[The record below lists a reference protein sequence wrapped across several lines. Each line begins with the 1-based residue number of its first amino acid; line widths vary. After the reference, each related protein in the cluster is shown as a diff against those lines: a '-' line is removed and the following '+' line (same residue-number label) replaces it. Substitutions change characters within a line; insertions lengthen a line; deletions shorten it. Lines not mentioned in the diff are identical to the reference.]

1 MQEVLEV
8 RRGIGDRAA
17 PPAVSSSCVPPLPGV
32 VPVVRPSIPLGPSTL
47 DVAAI
52 RREFPVLQEDV
63 LGHPLV
69 WFDNAA
75 TTQKPRA
82 VIDRLLRFYSHENA
96 NVHRAGHALG
106 IRATDAFEQARE
118 QVRRFLNAPTGS
130 IVFTRGT
137 TEAINLVAQ
146 TWGRRHIGADDEIVV
161 SALEHHSNIVP
172 WQMLAA
178 EKGARLRTID
188 IDETG
193 QLSLASAQ
201 QVIGARTKL
210 VAVTQMSN
218 ALGTVT
224 PLPEI
229 IRYARAAGAC
239 VLVDGAQAISHV
251 AVDVQALDADFYA
264 FSGHKV
270 FAPTG
275 IGVLYGK
282 PQRLDESPAWQG
294 GGSMVADVTVER
306 SVYQRGPARFE
317 AGTPNIADAVGLGA
331 ALTWLSAIGLA
342 RVEAHDRA
350 LTTYAL
356 EALQSVRGLR
366 MVGTAANKLS
376 VLSFV
381 VDHVQSQDIGARL
394 DAEGIA
400 VRVGHHC
407 ALPALRSLGFEAVVR
422 PSLSLYNTREE
433 IDQLV
438 DALQRIAAGRGTTP
452 TRN

>member
-1 MQEVLEV
+1 M
-8 RRGIGDRAA
+8 
-17 PPAVSSSCVPPLPGV
+17 
-32 VPVVRPSIPLGPSTL
+32 
-47 DVAAI
+47 
-52 RREFPVLQEDV
+52 
-63 LGHPLV
+63 
-69 WFDNAA
+69 
-75 TTQKPRA
+75 
-82 VIDRLLRFYSHENA
+82 
-96 NVHRAGHALG
+96 HRAGHALG
-106 IRATDAFEQARE
+106 ARATDAFEQSRE
-118 QVRRFLNAPTGS
+118 TVRRFLNAPAGT

-146 TWGRRHIGADDEIVV
+146 TWGRRHIAADDEIVV

-178 EKGARLRTID
+178 EKGARLRTVD

-224 PLPEI
+224 PLAAI
-229 IRYARAAGAC
+229 IACARAAGAC

-251 AVDVQALDADFYA
+251 PVDVQALDADFYA

-270 FAPTG
+270 FGPTG

-282 PQRLDESPAWQG
+282 AHRLDESPAWQG

-331 ALTWLSAIGLA
+331 ALTWLSTIGLSG
-342 RVEAHDRA
+342 VEAHDRA
-350 LTTYAL
+350 LTTYAVD
-356 EALQSVRGLR
+356 ALQSVHGLR
-366 MVGTAANKLS
+366 LVGTAADRLS

-381 VDHVQSQDIGARL
+381 LDQVPSQEVGARL

-407 ALPALRSLGFEAVVR
+407 ALPALRSLGFESIVR
-422 PSLSLYNTREE
+422 PSLSLYNTRE
-433 IDQLV
+433 DVDRLV
-438 DALQRIAAGRGTTP
+438 DALQRIAGGRTA
-452 TRN
+452 N